1 MTRHWARKSTV
12 LNEVGRTIVLT
23 MFYLLPD
30 FYCFLN
36 TFLAMFQGFLA
47 QRTIILSQTCWRS
60 TCSSSSDFSPK
71 TTDAR
76 GVERAA
82 CSPLTSQPLKGLQS
96 LSSLREDHPR
106 TSCLSQYAP
115 SSAGMRDG
123 PEDCVDYVFE
133 GYAGPRLF
141 PLHHDSWTRDFSR
154 SSPGVPTATAG
165 PDNTL
170 QRLFLRGNSK
180 PRLYEH
186 IHRRVAKAPARSN
199 APAGT
204 RGKCSSHGP
213 ALQTKSDPRSP
224 PGARGRGDTRRG
236 GARRGL
242 PPGAEGGRGGSRG
255 TYKSRVPPEEP
266 GRVFG
271 AAAGVGARRDAAAT
285 TTTNSRA
292 QNR

>member
-1 MTRHWARKSTV
+1 MTRHRARKSTV

-82 CSPLTSQPLKGLQS
+82 LAAPERPAEPLIPQGGPSPYFLPLPVRSLLSRDERRPWGLRRLCFWRVRRTSPLPPPSRFLDPWLLPELARGTHGNGGARQHTSKTFPEGKFKTPLV
-96 LSSLREDHPR
+96 RTHP
-106 TSCLSQYAP
+106 
-115 SSAGMRDG
+115 SAGGKSPCAEQRPRGHSGQVQFPWPGAADKER
-123 PEDCVDYVFE
+123 PEE
-133 GYAGPRLF
+133 
-141 PLHHDSWTRDFSR
+141 
-154 SSPGVPTATAG
+154 
-165 PDNTL
+165 
-170 QRLFLRGNSK
+170 
-180 PRLYEH
+180 
-186 IHRRVAKAPARSN
+186 PARS
-199 APAGT
+199 P
-204 RGKCSSHGP
+204 GP
-213 ALQTKSDPRSP
+213 RWHP
-224 PGARGRGDTRRG
+224 PGRSQTRAAPG
-236 GARRGL
+236 G
-242 PPGAEGGRGGSRG
+242 GGGGGGGSRG

-266 GRVFG
+266 GRVFR
-271 AAAGVGARRDAAAT
+271 AAAGVGARRGAAATTT